1 MLYEFIKA
9 QKMLNCLLDNQAAEI
24 QNLVSQTVIPTR
36 GKLGGIW
43 FEVSFRNLKER
54 SWPTRKIGSRRH
66 YFEFEQ
72 K

>member
-43 FEVSFRNLKER
+43 FEVSF
-54 SWPTRKIGSRRH
+54 
-66 YFEFEQ
+66 
-72 K
+72 

>member
-43 FEVSFRNLKER
+43 FER